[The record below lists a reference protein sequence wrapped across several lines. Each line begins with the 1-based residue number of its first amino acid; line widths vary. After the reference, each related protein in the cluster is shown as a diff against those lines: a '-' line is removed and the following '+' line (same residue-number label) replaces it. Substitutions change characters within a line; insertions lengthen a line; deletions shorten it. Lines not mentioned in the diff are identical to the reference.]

1 VTWPAWKLQNMQLE
15 VSENED
21 GELAPQ
27 VHEMAE
33 VAGVEIDNVHENAAS
48 APRGLAFRSI

>member
-1 VTWPAWKLQNMQLE
+1 MQLE